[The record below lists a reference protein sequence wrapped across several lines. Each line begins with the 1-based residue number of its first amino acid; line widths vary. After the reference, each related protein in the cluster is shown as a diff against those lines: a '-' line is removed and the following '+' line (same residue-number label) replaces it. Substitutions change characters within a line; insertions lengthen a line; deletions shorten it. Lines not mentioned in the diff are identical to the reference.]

1 MSSSSDELPS
11 LEEESEEPLLSTLPF
26 PLRVG
31 ALAGFS
37 SSDDSSESDEGAAFL
52 VGSSSEEESD
62 DSSLDSETFPFD
74 AFGTACGGEVRSEEN
89 N

>member
-1 MSSSSDELPS
+1 M
-11 LEEESEEPLLSTLPF
+11 
-26 PLRVG
+26 RAG

-74 AFGTACGGEVRSEEN
+74 ALGTSCRVELRSEEN
-89 N
+89 H